1 MENIIEVLKKH
12 ISRNAPNL
20 GDGDSVLS
28 LLYEAY
34 SENNRLDDAQT
45 KSDFEELY
53 RQMNGMDLREMDR
66 IIDAVCTLCRDHQKS
81 GFIEGVRIGVQLCS
95 ELMVDNNRI
104 QRVGDILS
112 PTGK

>member
-1 MENIIEVLKKH
+1 MENIIEVLKQH
-12 ISRNAPNL
+12 VSGNMPNF
-20 GDGDSVLS
+20 GDGASVLS

-66 IIDAVCTLCRDHQKS
+66 IIYPVCSLCRDHERT
-81 GFIEGVRIGVQLCS
+81 GFVEGIKLGFLLAQ
-95 ELMVDNNRI
+95 ELE
-104 QRVGDILS
+104 
-112 PTGK
+112 

>member
-1 MENIIEVLKKH
+1 MENIVDVLKKH

-28 LLYEAY
+28 LLYEVY

-53 RQMNGMDLREMDR
+53 RQMNGMDLQEMDR
-66 IIDAVCTLCRDHQKS
+66 IIYPVCSLCRDHERT
-81 GFIEGVRIGVQLCS
+81 GFVEGIKLGFLLAQ
-95 ELMVDNNRI
+95 ELE
-104 QRVGDILS
+104 
-112 PTGK
+112 

>member
-28 LLYEAY
+28 LLYEVY
-34 SENNRLDDAQT
+34 SEYNRMDDAQI

-53 RQMNGMDLREMDR
+53 SLMNGMTLREMDQ
-66 IIDAVCTLCRDHQKS
+66 IIYPVCALCRDHERS
-81 GFIEGVRIGVQLCS
+81 GFVEGIKIGILLAQ
-95 ELMVDNNRI
+95 EL
-104 QRVGDILS
+104 L
-112 PTGK
+112 

>member
-1 MENIIEVLKKH
+1 MENIVDVLKKH

-28 LLYEAY
+28 LLYEVY
-34 SENNRLDDAQT
+34 SENNRLDDGQT

-66 IIDAVCTLCRDHQKS
+66 IIYPVCSLCRDHERT
-81 GFIEGVRIGVQLCS
+81 GFVEGIKLGFLLAQ
-95 ELMVDNNRI
+95 ELR
-104 QRVGDILS
+104 
-112 PTGK
+112 

>member
-34 SENNRLDDAQT
+34 CENNRLDDAQT

-66 IIDAVCTLCRDHQKS
+66 IIYPVCSLCRDHERT
-81 GFIEGVRIGVQLCS
+81 GFVEGIKLGFLLAQ
-95 ELMVDNNRI
+95 ELE
-104 QRVGDILS
+104 
-112 PTGK
+112 

>member
-1 MENIIEVLKKH
+1 MENIIEVLKQH
-12 ISRNAPNL
+12 VSGNMPNF

-28 LLYEAY
+28 LLYEVY

-66 IIDAVCTLCRDHQKS
+66 IIYPVCSL
-81 GFIEGVRIGVQLCS
+81 
-95 ELMVDNNRI
+95 
-104 QRVGDILS
+104 
-112 PTGK
+112 

>member
-34 SENNRLDDAQT
+34 SENNRLDVAQT

-66 IIDAVCTLCRDHQKS
+66 IIYPVCSLCRDHERT
-81 GFIEGVRIGVQLCS
+81 GFVEGIKLGFLLAQ
-95 ELMVDNNRI
+95 ELE
-104 QRVGDILS
+104 
-112 PTGK
+112 

>member
-1 MENIIEVLKKH
+1 MENIVDVLKKH

-28 LLYEAY
+28 LLYEVY

-66 IIDAVCTLCRDHQKS
+66 IIYPVCSLCRDHERT
-81 GFIEGVRIGVQLCS
+81 GFVEGIKLGFLLAQ
-95 ELMVDNNRI
+95 ELR
-104 QRVGDILS
+104 
-112 PTGK
+112 

>member
-1 MENIIEVLKKH
+1 MENIVDVLKKH

-28 LLYEAY
+28 LLYEVY

-66 IIDAVCTLCRDHQKS
+66 IIYPVCSLCRDHERT
-81 GFIEGVRIGVQLCS
+81 GFVEGIKLGFLLAQ
-95 ELMVDNNRI
+95 ELE
-104 QRVGDILS
+104 
-112 PTGK
+112 